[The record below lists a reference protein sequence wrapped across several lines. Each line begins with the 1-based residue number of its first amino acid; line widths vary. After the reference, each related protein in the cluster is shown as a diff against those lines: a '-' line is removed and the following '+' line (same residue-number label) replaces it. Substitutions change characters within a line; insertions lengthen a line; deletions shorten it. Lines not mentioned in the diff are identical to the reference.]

1 MFFVV
6 FQAFDHELLSE
17 FGRPWYPFDVIFSV
31 VKALDCPNIDL
42 RTNQRFVAPMFDE
55 KQQIVFWLLDFV
67 TLIVIVPKVIA
78 SRATGE
84 ESIWVGF
91 EAVA

>member
-1 MFFVV
+1 
-6 FQAFDHELLSE
+6 
-17 FGRPWYPFDVIFSV
+17 
-31 VKALDCPNIDL
+31 
-42 RTNQRFVAPMFDE
+42 MFDE
-55 KQQIVFWLLDFV
+55 KQQIVLWLLDFV

-84 ESIWVGF
+84 ESIWVSF